1 MVFAVASAAALAI
14 TGALA
19 VTCFVKAYGV
29 SFASSPR
36 SQEAANAKE
45 SPAPMLFSQML
56 LAAIC
61 VVLGIG
67 SPVIAPV
74 LGDVAQSVLAGSA
87 VT

>member
-1 MVFAVASAAALAI
+1 
-14 TGALA
+14 
-19 VTCFVKAYGV
+19 
-29 SFASSPR
+29 
-36 SQEAANAKE
+36 
-45 SPAPMLFSQML
+45 MLFSQML

-87 VT
+87 ITATSGVSLVNEISGAATSTPPRSPSRSWSSPASRSC

>member
-1 MVFAVASAAALAI
+1 
-14 TGALA
+14 
-19 VTCFVKAYGV
+19 
-29 SFASSPR
+29 
-36 SQEAANAKE
+36 
-45 SPAPMLFSQML
+45 ML

-87 VT
+87 VTATSGVSLVNEISGAATSTPRDRHRARGPHRPRVRVEVLPRRQGPR